1 MSPKGATTPN
11 RRSPLPNGTGLARQT
26 SSDSVTATSMTTSS
40 TTEQHSSQHTENSST
55 VVITASE
62 AYEVEDSSERFEK
75 YIQLG
80 VRGLRGC
87 QLTLKG
93 TSLTIKWSV
102 PDNLH
107 DKGET
112 TVDLDIHVA
121 TINGK
126 LVWGRGGG
134 GFSKKCKNIRLKG
147 VVLIASCPVDLGGSV
162 GAGGYIDAELD
173 LNDHF
178 AFSRDGF
185 QPNIPDT
192 EFEAFISA
200 ASWMNLTVISE
211 ANMCMFL
218 QHPAFQKAIT
228 SVVRRSVEVSN
239 IQTLAVVQQMV
250 QKLETINK
258 STEEYISLQMAAFV
272 KSAVAS
278 SAAYATM
285 SQLTTMMAG
294 SKERTTFD
302 AFIETTHHSTRSA
315 GEIPCGGAGEII
327 YGGAGE
333 ITYGGPN
340 HLISS
345 IPGSIYKISG
355 SESRRVA
362 LMVFEC
368 PSKSE
373 TWFPEC
379 HHGFDGNEI
388 GARRADVSATDAN

>member
-1 MSPKGATTPN
+1 
-11 RRSPLPNGTGLARQT
+11 
-26 SSDSVTATSMTTSS
+26 
-40 TTEQHSSQHTENSST
+40 
-55 VVITASE
+55 
-62 AYEVEDSSERFEK
+62 
-75 YIQLG
+75 
-80 VRGLRGC
+80 
-87 QLTLKG
+87 
-93 TSLTIKWSV
+93 V

-107 DKGET
+107 DKGNT

-121 TINGK
+121 TINGM

-147 VVLIASCPVDLGGSV
+147 VILIASCPVNLGGSG

-178 AFSRDGF
+178 AFSCNGF

-211 ANMCMFL
+211 ANMSMFL
-218 QHPAFQKAIT
+218 QHPAFQKAVSSI
-228 SVVRRSVEVSN
+228 VRRAVVSN
-239 IQTLAVVQQMV
+239 LQTLAVVQQMV

-258 STEEYISLQMAAFV
+258 SSEEYISHQMGAFV

-302 AFIETTHHSTRSA
+302 AFIETTHHSTAS
-315 GEIPCGGAGEII
+315 
-327 YGGAGE
+327 AGE
-333 ITYGGPN
+333 ITYGGPS
-340 HLISS
+340 LSIRTGSS
-345 IPGSIYKISG
+345 L
-355 SESRRVA
+355 ESN
-362 LMVFEC
+362 L
-368 PSKSE
+368 
-373 TWFPEC
+373 
-379 HHGFDGNEI
+379 
-388 GARRADVSATDAN
+388 